1 MAWLAVQARGGG
13 GRGTPAAEAM
23 ESIAQ
28 RISMYIDPPLGEVTI
43 EDFERFA
50 VDRLRGDHCARSR
63 EKMLCC
69 SVSLPSFQDAGPAGL
84 SIGAAGVKC
93 KVYLQDI
100 QA

>member
-28 RISMYIDPPLGEVTI
+28 RISMYIDPPQGEVTI

-50 VDRLRGDHCARSR
+50 VDRLRGDHRACS
-63 EKMLCC
+63 EEMLCC

-84 SIGAAGVKC
+84 SIEAAGVKC
-93 KVYLQDI
+93 KVHLQNVHV
-100 QA
+100 

>member
-50 VDRLRGDHCARSR
+50 VDRLRGDHRARSR
-63 EKMLCC
+63 EEMLCC
-69 SVSLPSFQDAGPAGL
+69 SVSRVRQVFKMQVLLAYLSKQQD
-84 SIGAAGVKC
+84 
-93 KVYLQDI
+93 
-100 QA
+100 